1 MQRSGAYP
9 AVLDLSVTAITVI
22 GIIVAAIGIA
32 AVIYLL
38 KQ

>member
-1 MQRSGAYP
+1 
-9 AVLDLSVTAITVI
+9 LFDLSVTAITVI
-22 GIIVAAIGIA
+22 GVIVAALGLA

>member
-1 MQRSGAYP
+1 
-9 AVLDLSVTAITVI
+9 VFDLSVTAITVI
-22 GIIVAAIGIA
+22 GVIAAAIGIA

>member
-1 MQRSGAYP
+1 
-9 AVLDLSVTAITVI
+9 VFDLSVTTITVI
-22 GIIVAAIGIA
+22 GVIVGLIGIA